1 MSYVYEPY
9 YGVVKMTRLPPDPRI
24 RRRAGGKAFAT
35 ALFGL
40 LLLTPWIGTIVV
52 GSRLGPLVET
62 QPILRFFPF
71 WQIMHW
77 LPYYRTYKSTALT
90 DLVHSSFTSAFAAM
104 AIAAALTVVWT
115 IVTYVNA
122 LRDRHKLSNEKG
134 SDDWALPEEIAA
146 LGQDD
151 SNEAILPEGYDIFKG
166 FDRRRRSARLARVE
180 RLTDYDVDRRVAA
193 QDAEPSPNTIGEA

>member
-40 LLLTPWIGTIVV
+40 LLLTPWVGTIVV

-62 QPILRFFPF
+62 QPIRRFFPF
-71 WQIMHW
+71 WQIMQW
-77 LPYYRTYKSTALT
+77 LPYYRTYKSPALT
-90 DLVHSSFTSAFAAM
+90 EVVHSAFTTAFTAM

-115 IVTYVNA
+115 IVTYINA
-122 LRDRHKLSNEKG
+122 LRDRHKLPNEKG

-151 SNEAILPEGYDIFKG
+151 PNEAILPEGYDIFKG
-166 FDRRRRSARLARVE
+166 FDRKRRSERRARVE